1 MTQAHP
7 LSDPWRWHIALA
19 LVFAALVACHLGLP
33 SKMYFDE
40 IHYVP
45 AARQMLAG
53 HAANPEHP
61 LLGKIAIA
69 GAIRALGDTPFA
81 WRLPSALMGVVGL
94 FAFGRMLWWMGHWGG
109 RRRGVVA
116 SLAGMVLL
124 GSDFAWFIQS
134 RIAMLDMVMAG
145 FGMVA
150 LWMLAAAVGAG
161 GPLWQKRARLAV
173 AGVCFGLAM
182 GAKWAILPV
191 WAVAGVALVGAR
203 LVAGGRAA
211 FERADIGP
219 IPGVPLIEIV
229 FWLGSVPLL
238 AYAATFWPAF
248 FYHTGAISPGGLV
261 GWHRYMLALQASVTK
276 HHPYQSVWYQ
286 WIVNWRAIWYLYE
299 FVDGAQR
306 GIVLIGNPFTMIA
319 GLGALGWC
327 GWAGWARRRWD
338 AALVVVAYAACMG
351 LWIVGHKPVQFYYHY
366 LLPGTFLM
374 AALALALEALWAAGP
389 RWRREVL
396 GVLLISAAL
405 FVWFWPI
412 IAGAPLHK
420 GPMSFEDWMWLAS
433 WR

>member
-150 LWMLAAAVGAG
+150 LWMLAAAVPEWRWVDGREDS
-161 GPLWQKRARLAV
+161 PWY
-173 AGVCFGLAM
+173 
-182 GAKWAILPV
+182 PV
-191 WAVAGVALVGAR
+191 TRIFRQSTLEDWSPVIERVRVELQM
-203 LVAGGRAA
+203 LVAARQPAVCGGR
-211 FERADIGP
+211 
-219 IPGVPLIEIV
+219 
-229 FWLGSVPLL
+229 
-238 AYAATFWPAF
+238 
-248 FYHTGAISPGGLV
+248 
-261 GWHRYMLALQASVTK
+261 
-276 HHPYQSVWYQ
+276 
-286 WIVNWRAIWYLYE
+286 
-299 FVDGAQR
+299 
-306 GIVLIGNPFTMIA
+306 
-319 GLGALGWC
+319 
-327 GWAGWARRRWD
+327 
-338 AALVVVAYAACMG
+338 
-351 LWIVGHKPVQFYYHY
+351 
-366 LLPGTFLM
+366 
-374 AALALALEALWAAGP
+374 
-389 RWRREVL
+389 
-396 GVLLISAAL
+396 
-405 FVWFWPI
+405 
-412 IAGAPLHK
+412 
-420 GPMSFEDWMWLAS
+420 
-433 WR
+433 